1 MSGAR
6 ANRAVSFA
14 LGVIGSL
21 VLAEPVYA
29 ECAAAPDTRAVVLVA
44 HYAGGKTGESANQL
58 SYFLGAL
65 RGNYDMLKEDLKPY
79 TATAPFLKRFS
90 LSLDDAEVMSG
101 QPITIDRASKIWNDA
116 PQTLTI
122 FYGVING
129 IQGQFTVQSSIY
141 IGDLEPPIF
150 RMALPLQGLEYGLAN
165 DNHSMLIYYALALQ
179 AKKLGCPRDV
189 VAHLSSR
196 TNEIASTLL
205 NRQLSPDER
214 NRVVKV
220 RQAVEAL
227 AMSAP

>member
-6 ANRAVSFA
+6 VNRAVFFA

-29 ECAAAPDTRAVVLVA
+29 ECAAAPDTRAVVRVA

-65 RGNYDMLKEDLKPY
+65 RGNYDMLKEELKPY
-79 TATAPFLKRFS
+79 TATAPFLVDFS

-101 QPITIDRASKIWNDA
+101 QPITIDNATDIWKRL

-129 IQGQFTVQSSIY
+129 TQGQFTVQSSIY

-150 RMALPLQGLEYGLAN
+150 RMALPLQGLEYGLAT

-189 VAHLSSR
+189 VAHLFSR
-196 TNEIASTLL
+196 TSEIASTLL
-205 NRQLSPDER
+205 NRQLNSDER
-214 NRVVKV
+214 NRVVKLK
-220 RQAVEAL
+220 QTIEPL
-227 AMSAP
+227 TKPSQ